1 MAKKAL
7 ITGASKR
14 LGRAMS
20 EHLAGLGWD
29 IIIHYNS
36 SEKDALELKETLTG
50 RYPLQRFF
58 PVQADLAVAV
68 ETETLIPKII
78 TEFGK
83 IDLLVNNASVFV
95 PSTVAE
101 TSSEMFDKNFNIHVK
116 SPFLLIRDFGN
127 QFKQGNIINIVDTRI
142 TSNSPDYAAYS
153 LSKQSLWDLTRMAAL
168 EFSPGIR
175 VNAIAPGPILPP
187 EGKDSDYL
195 WKLAKTNP
203 MKRPGSVETI
213 LKSLDFILENDY
225 LTGQLIFADGGEN
238 LGYTD
243 NIKNGK
249 DKS

>member
-1 MAKKAL
+1 MAKAAL

-14 LGRAMS
+14 LGRAIS

-36 SEKDALELKETLTG
+36 SEKDALKLKEALAG
-50 RYPLQRFF
+50 KYPLQRFF
-58 PVQADLAVAV
+58 HMQADLSVTD
-68 ETETLIPKII
+68 ETEKLIPKII
-78 TEFGK
+78 KEFGK
-83 IDLLVNNASVFV
+83 IDLLINNASVFV
-95 PSTVAE
+95 SSFVAE

-127 QFKQGNIINIVDTRI
+127 QFNYGNIINIVDTRI

-153 LSKQSLWDLTRMAAL
+153 LSKQSLWNLTRMAAL

-175 VNAIAPGPILPP
+175 VNAIAPGLILPP

-195 WKLAKTNP
+195 RNMAKKIP

-213 LKSLDFILENDY
+213 LKCLDFILENDY

-238 LGYTD
+238 LGYTGI
-243 NIKNGK
+243 IKNGK